1 MLSSASLLK
10 LFKSAIRK
18 KPFSKSVN
26 SIKSSLYGISPDFFN
41 ASSILSLSK
50 GLFSAFCTI
59 SPVKMYSL
67 LLCTILNSIGA
78 STMNLTFAFRDIFLL

>member
-50 GLFSAFCTI
+50 KQ
-59 SPVKMYSL
+59 VV
-67 LLCTILNSIGA
+67 NSQSKCNSRIY
-78 STMNLTFAFRDIFLL
+78 DCI